1 MSTSSQSQQGS
12 DRHALTVALAQV
24 KLTVGAIVANTK
36 RVLDAVNDSAGADIV
51 VFPEL
56 TLTGYPLEDL
66 VYRSDLYAMLD
77 GALDQI
83 KQHSDATAIMVGY
96 PETDGQ
102 AIFNAVS
109 VFHRGQ
115 RIAHYRK
122 QILPNYGEFDEKRYF
137 TAGTESCV
145 FELKGHKIGL
155 LICEDLWQM
164 APIAAAKAAGAELI
178 LSTNASPYEEYK
190 AAQRLQVLHQRWLE
204 THLPIVYVNH
214 IGGQDELIFD
224 GNSVVMDESGNA
236 AVTLAHCQEDLQQV
250 RFEKAK
256 LMASH
261 KVSGMR
267 QAEDSLAPDAALYQA
282 LVLALHDYVEKNGF
296 GSVLLGLSGGID
308 SALTLALAVDALG
321 PDRVRAVMM
330 PYQYTADMS
339 VEDAKQQAE
348 WLGCEFDIV
357 PIEPMVA
364 SFMDV
369 VPQLTANKPR
379 DTTEENL
386 QARCRGVLLMAL
398 SNKEGRLLLSTGNK
412 SELAVGYCTLYGD
425 MCGGFAPIKDVYK
438 ERVFALSRY
447 RNTLGNAIP
456 ERVITRPP
464 SAELAP
470 DQKDEDSLPPY
481 PILDEIIAA
490 YVEQDQSL
498 ADMINAGYDA
508 EVVTRVVTLVD
519 RNEYKRRQGAVGPKV
534 TRRNFGR
541 DRRYPITSQFLTAM
555 LDHVSE

>member
-1 MSTSSQSQQGS
+1 MSTTSSNARSEKS
-12 DRHALTVALAQV
+12 LRIALAQI
-24 KLTVGAIVANTK
+24 KLTVGAIQSNTD
-36 RVLDAVNDSAGADIV
+36 RVLSAITEAEGADII

-56 TLTGYPLEDL
+56 TLTGYPLEDI
-66 VYRSDLYAMLD
+66 VYRADLYA
-77 GALDQI
+77 ALDASLDRI
-83 KQHSDATAIMVGY
+83 KAVSQDIAIMVGY
-96 PETDGQ
+96 PEVDGQ
-102 AIFNAVS
+102 SIYNAVS
-109 VFHRGQ
+109 VFHQGTRL
-115 RIAHYRK
+115 AHYRK
-122 QILPNYGEFDEKRYF
+122 QVLPNYGEFDEKRYF
-137 TAGTESCV
+137 TAGQQTCV
-145 FELKGHKIGL
+145 FEFKGYQLGL
-155 LICEDLWQM
+155 LICEDLWCE

-204 THLPIVYVNH
+204 TQLPIVYVNH
-214 IGGQDELIFD
+214 IGGQDELLFD
-224 GNSVVMDESGNA
+224 GNSVVIDERGEASI
-236 AVTLAHCQEDLQQV
+236 LLKHCAEDLSV
-250 RFEKAK
+250 
-256 LMASH
+256 
-261 KVSGMR
+261 
-267 QAEDSLAPDAALYQA
+267 AEFKNTQLENENLDNRTVNNMSLNNDMQNDAALYQA
-282 LVLALHDYVEKNGF
+282 LVLALNDYVEKNGF
-296 GSVLLGLSGGID
+296 SSVVLGLSGGID

-321 PDRVRAVMM
+321 ADRVRAVMM
-330 PYQYTADMS
+330 PYQYTADIS
-339 VEDAKQQAE
+339 VEDARLQAE
-348 WLGCEFDIV
+348 WLGCQFDIV
-357 PIEPMVA
+357 PIAPMVE
-364 SFMDV
+364 SFMGV
-369 VPQLTANKPR
+369 VPGLTEDKPR

-447 RNTLGNAIP
+447 RNTLGDAIP

-481 PILDEIIAA
+481 PVLDEIIAA

-508 EVVTRVVTLVD
+508 EVVKRVVTLIE

-541 DRRYPITSQFLTAM
+541 DRRYPITSQYLASM
-555 LDHVSE
+555 LDRTD